1 MRIFLKNN
9 GLISSNIKK
18 GEHYVYGPQ
27 ISEGYWASPYLNKKY
42 FINNPTDERLPQKV
56 YKTGDIL
63 KIDSQG
69 NYFYLGRSDNQEK
82 VQGYRI
88 ELEEIELVI
97 SEIETV
103 DQTKV
108 TVEFDKKMKSKYL
121 AAFVTTKD
129 ISLNSTKIIKIVSD
143 KLPRYMVPQKVII
156 LKKDFPRNKNGK
168 IDKQKLKNL
177 I

>member
-1 MRIFLKNN
+1 MYLLEKFQNY
-9 GLISSNIKK
+9 LIL
-18 GEHYVYGPQ
+18 
-27 ISEGYWASPYLNKKY
+27 LNKLGLSL
-42 FINNPTDERLPQKV
+42 INA
-56 YKTGDIL
+56 GDIL

-108 TVEFDKKMKSKYL
+108 RVEFDKKMKSKYL